1 MAKEEIVGGLK
12 AALARNEPLQK
23 AMMSFYNAGY
33 SKEDIE
39 DAVQELQTPQFF
51 GQPVAQT
58 QPVKQSVQSSAQSIT
73 QSPSKVVQ
81 KVSKYDAKPKSAGKT
96 ITIIFVFLLLLLLGI
111 LAAVVLFREELANF
125 FNNIL

>member
-39 DAVQELQTPQFF
+39 DAVQELQTPQLF

-58 QPVKQSVQSSAQSIT
+58 QPVKQSVQ

-81 KVSKYDAKPKSAGKT
+81 KVSEYNAKPKSAGKT

-111 LAAVVLFREELANF
+111 LAAVVL
-125 FNNIL
+125 